1 MAHYGHKRK
10 RRNKVCGRVSV
21 VAVPAFP
28 SSRLWHAAP
37 QDTAHYACSRHR
49 TPVSVKGT
57 PWSSPVGQC
66 IKRFCYFSRLT
77 TKRSCWIR
85 GLHCRPRDADFG
97 FSSKDD
103 SLVLFLHIFGCSS
116 APVMFTDI
124 DIKGLIESVATLQ
137 RGKSVVTESLCGS
150 KRFCNAR
157 RVTRLTNA
165 PNTILKVQECV
176 NGNG

>member
-1 MAHYGHKRK
+1 MGIRESGATKFVVVFQWWQFLLSPHLVYGTQHRK
-10 RRNKVCGRVSV
+10 TPHIML
-21 VAVPAFP
+21 AVG
-28 SSRLWHAAP
+28 
-37 QDTAHYACSRHR
+37 TG